1 MAGLSTSE
9 ICENTKLAR
18 EMAVMGNYDS
28 AGIYYEGVLQM
39 LRKLLVGLSEPLQK
53 GKWLMIQQ
61 EINKEYN
68 QMKLIQKTLT
78 EITMDLQNA
87 PLQARIRTDRKS
99 VV

>member
-1 MAGLSTSE
+1 MTIVMAGLSTAE

-53 GKWLMIQQ
+53 GKWLMVSS
-61 EINKEYN
+61 NGSSRAR
-68 QMKLIQKTLT
+68 
-78 EITMDLQNA
+78 A
-87 PLQARIRTDRKS
+87 PYTD
-99 VV
+99 V